1 MKNLL
6 KWAKPFILLL
16 ILICI
21 VTIVVPVTYSYV
33 PQFTKYVFD
42 YVLESN
48 AADNTLPLF
57 LKNFFA
63 SFEGL
68 NAVIVVA
75 ITLVIFQ
82 IIRGALMF
90 LNGYL
95 KGSFAEGIALNM
107 RNKLYNHIQN
117 LSFSYHNNVDSG
129 DLIQRCTSDIET
141 IKTFIST
148 QLPEILYIFASLI
161 AGALQMASINFGI
174 MLITLCV
181 LPVNLISSLI
191 YFSYVKKKF
200 EHVEEVESNMISCI
214 EENVNGARVVKAFAQ
229 EASEI
234 EKFDKKNKKYR
245 DEVEYLNKA
254 MSIFW
259 GFSDG
264 FIFLQYALTIGYCI
278 FLAIEGL
285 VGVGDIVACI
295 SYISMLVYPIRS
307 LGRIIGDFGKSIV
320 AANRVN
326 EILSQDDEYKVNG
339 NLTPCIEGDIE
350 FKNVSFKFEDA
361 SVELLNDIS
370 FKINKG
376 QTIAIVGKTGSGKS
390 TIVHILERLLD
401 YTNGS
406 ITIDG
411 VELKDIDKKWIRSH
425 IGIVLQDPFLYTRS
439 IFENVRIADPKKTK
453 DDIYNATRMA
463 HIHHDILSFDKKYE
477 TLVGEKGVTLSGGQ
491 KQRLAIA
498 RMLIL
503 NKPVIIFDDSLSA
516 VDTETDQSIRN
527 SIKNL
532 DKSITTIIIT
542 HRITTAKE
550 ADKIIVLDKGVVAD
564 MGTHDELKSR
574 EGLYASLWNIQGAL
588 ESEFEKMIAKEVE

>member
-16 ILICI
+16 VLICI
-21 VTIVVPVTYSYV
+21 ITIVIPVTYSYV

-42 YVLESN
+42 YILG
-48 AADNTLPLF
+48 DKTKTNTLPLF
-57 LKNFFA
+57 IQNFFA
-63 SFEGL
+63 SFDGL
-68 NAVIVVA
+68 KAVIVVA
-75 ITLVIFQ
+75 ATLVIYQ
-82 IIRGALMF
+82 ILRGALMF
-90 LNGYL
+90 FNSYL
-95 KGSFAEGIALNM
+95 KGSLSEGIAQNM
-107 RNKLYNHIQN
+107 RNSLYSHIQN

-161 AGALQMASINFGI
+161 SGAVQMASVNIGI

-181 LPVNLISSLI
+181 LPINLISSLI

-200 EHVEEVESNMISCI
+200 EQVEDVESKMISCI
-214 EENVNGARVVKAFAQ
+214 EENVNGARVVKAFAS
-229 EASEI
+229 ELEEI
-234 EKFDKKNKKYR
+234 EKFDKKNKNYR
-245 DEVEYLNKA
+245 NEVEYLNKA

-278 FLAIEGL
+278 FLAQRGL
-285 VGVGDIVACI
+285 VGVGDIVVCI

-326 EILSQDDEYKVNG
+326 EILKEPDEYQING
-339 NLTPCIEGDIE
+339 PLKPTIKGHIE
-350 FKNVSFKFEDA
+350 FRNVSFKFSDA
-361 SVELLNDIS
+361 NFELLNNIS
-370 FKINKG
+370 FTINPG
-376 QTIAIVGKTGSGKS
+376 ETIAIVGKTGCGKS
-390 TIVHILERLLD
+390 TIVHLLERLLE
-401 YTNGS
+401 YNSGN
-406 ITIDG
+406 ILIDG
-411 VELKDIDKKWIRSH
+411 VELKEIDKKWIRKN
-425 IGIVLQDPFLYTRS
+425 IGIVLQDPFLYNKN
-439 IFENVRIADPKKTK
+439 IYENIKIADPSKSQEE
-453 DDIYNATRMA
+453 IYNATRMA
-463 HIHHDILSFDKKYE
+463 HIHNDILTFDKKYE

-503 NKPVIIFDDSLSA
+503 NKPVVIFDDSLSA
-516 VDTETDQSIRN
+516 VDTKTDQSIRN
-527 SIKNL
+527 SLKQQTN
-532 DKSITTIIIT
+532 TTSIIIT

-550 ADKIIVLDKGVVAD
+550 ADKIIVLDNGTIEAI
-564 MGTHDELKSR
+564 GTHDYLASQD
-574 EGLYASLWNIQGAL
+574 GLYASLWKIQGAL
-588 ESEFEKMIAKEVE
+588 EDEFLNLVDKEVK

>member
-21 VTIVVPVTYSYV
+21 ITIVIPVTYSYV

-42 YVLESN
+42 YILG
-48 AADNTLPLF
+48 DKTKTNTLPLF
-57 LKNFFA
+57 IQNFFA
-63 SFEGL
+63 SFDGL
-68 NAVIVVA
+68 KAVIVVA
-75 ITLVIFQ
+75 ATLVIYQ
-82 IIRGALMF
+82 ILRGALMF
-90 LNGYL
+90 FNSYL
-95 KGSFAEGIALNM
+95 KGCFSEGIAQNM
-107 RNKLYNHIQN
+107 RNSLYSHIQN

-161 AGALQMASINFGI
+161 SGAVQMASVNIGI

-181 LPVNLISSLI
+181 LPINLISSLI
-191 YFSYVKKKF
+191 HFSYVKKKF
-200 EHVEEVESNMISCI
+200 EQVEDVESKMISCI
-214 EENVNGARVVKAFAQ
+214 EENVNGARVVKAFAS
-229 EASEI
+229 ELEEI
-234 EKFDKKNKKYR
+234 EKFDKKNKNYR
-245 DEVEYLNKA
+245 NEVEYLNKA

-278 FLAIEGL
+278 FLALRGL
-285 VGVGDIVACI
+285 VGVGDIVVCI

-326 EILSQDDEYKVNG
+326 EILKEPDEYQING
-339 NLTPCIEGDIE
+339 TLKPTIKGHIE
-350 FKNVSFKFEDA
+350 FRNVSFKFSDA
-361 SVELLNDIS
+361 NFELLNNIS
-370 FKINKG
+370 FTINPG
-376 QTIAIVGKTGSGKS
+376 ETIAIVGKTGCGKS
-390 TIVHILERLLD
+390 TIVHLLERLLE
-401 YTNGS
+401 YNSGN
-406 ITIDG
+406 ILIDG
-411 VELKDIDKKWIRSH
+411 VELKEIDKKWIRKN
-425 IGIVLQDPFLYTRS
+425 IGIVLQDPFLYNKN
-439 IFENVRIADPKKTK
+439 IYENIKIADPSKSQEE
-453 DDIYNATRMA
+453 IYNATRMA
-463 HIHHDILSFDKKYE
+463 HIHNDILTFDKKYE

-503 NKPVIIFDDSLSA
+503 NKPVVIFDDSLSA
-516 VDTETDQSIRN
+516 VDTKTDQSIRN
-527 SIKNL
+527 SLKQQTN
-532 DKSITTIIIT
+532 TTSIIIT

-550 ADKIIVLDKGVVAD
+550 ADKIIVLDNGTIEAI
-564 MGTHDELKSR
+564 GTHDYLASQD
-574 EGLYASLWNIQGAL
+574 GLYASLWKIQGAL
-588 ESEFEKMIAKEVE
+588 EDEFLNLVDKEVK

>member
-16 ILICI
+16 VLICI
-21 VTIVVPVTYSYV
+21 ITIVIPVTYSYV

-42 YVLESN
+42 YILG
-48 AADNTLPLF
+48 DKTKTNTLPLF
-57 LKNFFA
+57 IQNFFA
-63 SFEGL
+63 SFDGL
-68 NAVIVVA
+68 KAVIVVA
-75 ITLVIFQ
+75 ATLVIYQ
-82 IIRGALMF
+82 ILRGALMF
-90 LNGYL
+90 FNSYL
-95 KGSFAEGIALNM
+95 KGCFSEGIAQNM
-107 RNKLYNHIQN
+107 RNSLYSHIQN

-161 AGALQMASINFGI
+161 SGAVQMASVNIGI

-181 LPVNLISSLI
+181 LPINLISSLI

-200 EHVEEVESNMISCI
+200 EQVEDVESKMISCI
-214 EENVNGARVVKAFAQ
+214 EENVNGARVVKAFAS
-229 EASEI
+229 ELEEI
-234 EKFDKKNKKYR
+234 EKFDKKNKNYR
-245 DEVEYLNKA
+245 NEVEYLNKA

-278 FLAIEGL
+278 FLAQRGL
-285 VGVGDIVACI
+285 VGVGDIVVCI

-326 EILSQDDEYKVNG
+326 EILKEPDEYQING
-339 NLTPCIEGDIE
+339 TLKPTIKGHIE
-350 FKNVSFKFEDA
+350 FRNVSFKFSDA
-361 SVELLNDIS
+361 NFELLNNIS
-370 FKINKG
+370 FTINPG
-376 QTIAIVGKTGSGKS
+376 ETIAIVGKTGCGKS
-390 TIVHILERLLD
+390 TIVHLLERLLE
-401 YTNGS
+401 YNSGN
-406 ITIDG
+406 ILIDG
-411 VELKDIDKKWIRSH
+411 VELKEIDKKWIRKN
-425 IGIVLQDPFLYTRS
+425 IGIVLQDPFLYNKN
-439 IFENVRIADPKKTK
+439 IYENIKIADPSKSQEE
-453 DDIYNATRMA
+453 IYNATRMA
-463 HIHHDILSFDKKYE
+463 HIHNDILTFDKKYE

-503 NKPVIIFDDSLSA
+503 NKPVVIFDDSLSA
-516 VDTETDQSIRN
+516 VDTKTDQSIRN
-527 SIKNL
+527 SLKQQTN
-532 DKSITTIIIT
+532 TTSIIIT

-550 ADKIIVLDKGVVAD
+550 ADKIIVLDNGTIEAI
-564 MGTHDELKSR
+564 GTHDYLASQD
-574 EGLYASLWNIQGAL
+574 GLYASLWKIQGAL
-588 ESEFEKMIAKEVE
+588 EDEFLNLVDKEVK

>member
-21 VTIVVPVTYSYV
+21 ITIVIPVTYSYV

-42 YVLESN
+42 YILG
-48 AADNTLPLF
+48 DKTKTNTLPLF
-57 LKNFFA
+57 IQNFFA
-63 SFEGL
+63 SFDGL
-68 NAVIVVA
+68 KAVIVVA
-75 ITLVIFQ
+75 ATLVIYQ
-82 IIRGALMF
+82 ILRGALMF
-90 LNGYL
+90 FNSYL
-95 KGSFAEGIALNM
+95 KGCFSEGIAQNM
-107 RNKLYNHIQN
+107 RNSLYSHIQN

-161 AGALQMASINFGI
+161 SGAVQMASVNIGI

-181 LPVNLISSLI
+181 LPINLISSLI

-200 EHVEEVESNMISCI
+200 EQVEDVESKMISCI
-214 EENVNGARVVKAFAQ
+214 EENVNGARVVKAFAS
-229 EASEI
+229 ELEEI
-234 EKFDKKNKKYR
+234 EKFDKKNKNYR
-245 DEVEYLNKA
+245 NEVEYLNKA

-278 FLAIEGL
+278 FLAQRGL
-285 VGVGDIVACI
+285 VGVGDIVVCI

-326 EILSQDDEYKVNG
+326 EILKEPDEYQING
-339 NLTPCIEGDIE
+339 PLKPTIKGHIE
-350 FKNVSFKFEDA
+350 FRNVSFKFSDA
-361 SVELLNDIS
+361 NFELLNNIS
-370 FKINKG
+370 FTINPG
-376 QTIAIVGKTGSGKS
+376 ETIAIVGKTGCGKS
-390 TIVHILERLLD
+390 TIVHLLERLLE
-401 YTNGS
+401 YNSGN
-406 ITIDG
+406 ILIDG
-411 VELKDIDKKWIRSH
+411 VELKEIDKKWIRKN
-425 IGIVLQDPFLYTRS
+425 IGIVLQDPFLYNKN
-439 IFENVRIADPKKTK
+439 IYENIKIADPSKSQEE
-453 DDIYNATRMA
+453 IYNATRMA
-463 HIHHDILSFDKKYE
+463 HIHNDILTFDKKYE

-503 NKPVIIFDDSLSA
+503 NKPVVIFDDSLSA
-516 VDTETDQSIRN
+516 VDTKTDQSIRN
-527 SIKNL
+527 SLKQQTN
-532 DKSITTIIIT
+532 TTSIIIT

-550 ADKIIVLDKGVVAD
+550 ADKIIVLDNGTIEAI
-564 MGTHDELKSR
+564 GTHDYLASQD
-574 EGLYASLWNIQGAL
+574 GLYASLWKIQGAL
-588 ESEFEKMIAKEVE
+588 EDEFLNLVDKEVK

>member
-21 VTIVVPVTYSYV
+21 ITIVIPVTYSYV

-42 YVLESN
+42 YILG
-48 AADNTLPLF
+48 DKTKTNTLPLF
-57 LKNFFA
+57 IQNFFA
-63 SFEGL
+63 SFDGL
-68 NAVIVVA
+68 KAVIVVA
-75 ITLVIFQ
+75 ATLVIYQ
-82 IIRGALMF
+82 ILRGALMF
-90 LNGYL
+90 FNSYL
-95 KGSFAEGIALNM
+95 KGCFSEGIAQNM
-107 RNKLYNHIQN
+107 RNSLYSHIQN

-161 AGALQMASINFGI
+161 SGAVQMASVNIGI

-181 LPVNLISSLI
+181 LPINLISSLI
-191 YFSYVKKKF
+191 HFSYVKKKF
-200 EHVEEVESNMISCI
+200 EQVEDVESKMISCI
-214 EENVNGARVVKAFAQ
+214 EENVNGARVVKAFAS
-229 EASEI
+229 ELEEI
-234 EKFDKKNKKYR
+234 EKFDKKNKNYR
-245 DEVEYLNKA
+245 NEVEYLNKA

-278 FLAIEGL
+278 FLAQRGL
-285 VGVGDIVACI
+285 VGVGDIVVCI

-326 EILSQDDEYKVNG
+326 EILKEPDEYQING
-339 NLTPCIEGDIE
+339 TLKPTIKGHIE
-350 FKNVSFKFEDA
+350 FRNVSFKFSDA
-361 SVELLNDIS
+361 NFELLNNIS
-370 FKINKG
+370 FTINPG
-376 QTIAIVGKTGSGKS
+376 ETIAIVGKTGCGKS
-390 TIVHILERLLD
+390 TIVHLLERLLE
-401 YTNGS
+401 YNSGN
-406 ITIDG
+406 ILIDG
-411 VELKDIDKKWIRSH
+411 VELKEIDKKWIRKN
-425 IGIVLQDPFLYTRS
+425 IGIVLQDPFLYNKN
-439 IFENVRIADPKKTK
+439 IYENIKIADPSKSQEE
-453 DDIYNATRMA
+453 IYNATRMA
-463 HIHHDILSFDKKYE
+463 HIHNDILTFDKKYE

-503 NKPVIIFDDSLSA
+503 NKPVVIFDDSLSA
-516 VDTETDQSIRN
+516 VDTKTDQSIRN
-527 SIKNL
+527 SLKQQTN
-532 DKSITTIIIT
+532 TTSIIIT

-550 ADKIIVLDKGVVAD
+550 ADKIIVLDNGTIEAI
-564 MGTHDELKSR
+564 GTHDYLASQD
-574 EGLYASLWNIQGAL
+574 GLYASLWKIQGAL
-588 ESEFEKMIAKEVE
+588 EDEFLNLVDKEVK

>member
-21 VTIVVPVTYSYV
+21 ITIVIPVTYSYV

-42 YVLESN
+42 YILG
-48 AADNTLPLF
+48 DKTKTNTLPLF
-57 LKNFFA
+57 IQNFFA
-63 SFEGL
+63 SFDGL
-68 NAVIVVA
+68 RAVIIVA
-75 ITLVIFQ
+75 ATLVIYQ
-82 IIRGALMF
+82 ILRGGLMF
-90 LNGYL
+90 FNSYL
-95 KGSFAEGIALNM
+95 KGCFSEGIAQNM
-107 RNKLYNHIQN
+107 RNSLYSHIQN

-161 AGALQMASINFGI
+161 SGAVQMASVNIGI

-181 LPVNLISSLI
+181 LPINLISSLI

-200 EHVEEVESNMISCI
+200 EQVEDVESKMISCI
-214 EENVNGARVVKAFAQ
+214 EENVNGARVVKAFAN
-229 EASEI
+229 ELEEI
-234 EKFDKKNKKYR
+234 EKFDKKNKNYR
-245 DEVEYLNKA
+245 NEVEYLNKA

-278 FLAIEGL
+278 FLAQRGL
-285 VGVGDIVACI
+285 VGVGDIVVCI

-326 EILSQDDEYKVNG
+326 EILKEPDEYQING
-339 NLTPCIEGDIE
+339 TLKPTIKGHIE
-350 FKNVSFKFEDA
+350 FKNVSFKFSDA
-361 SVELLNDIS
+361 NFELLNNIS
-370 FKINKG
+370 FTINPG
-376 QTIAIVGKTGSGKS
+376 ETIAIVGKTGCGKS
-390 TIVHILERLLD
+390 TIVHLLERLLE
-401 YTNGS
+401 YNSGN
-406 ITIDG
+406 ILIDG
-411 VELKDIDKKWIRSH
+411 VELKEIDKKWIRKN
-425 IGIVLQDPFLYTRS
+425 IGIVLQDPFLYNKN
-439 IFENVRIADPKKTK
+439 IYENIRIADPSKSQEE
-453 DDIYNATRMA
+453 IYNATRMA
-463 HIHHDILSFDKKYE
+463 HIHNDILTFDKKYE

-503 NKPVIIFDDSLSA
+503 NKPVVIFDDSLSA
-516 VDTETDQSIRN
+516 VDTKTDQSIRN
-527 SIKNL
+527 SLKQQTN
-532 DKSITTIIIT
+532 TTSIIIT

-550 ADKIIVLDKGVVAD
+550 ADKIIVLDNGTIEAI
-564 MGTHDELKSR
+564 GTHDYLASQD
-574 EGLYASLWNIQGAL
+574 GLYASLWKIQGAL
-588 ESEFEKMIAKEVE
+588 EEEFLNLVDKEVK

>member
-6 KWAKPFILLL
+6 KWAKPFIFLL

-21 VTIVVPVTYSYV
+21 ITIVIPVTYSYV

-42 YVLESN
+42 YILG
-48 AADNTLPLF
+48 DKTKTNTLPLF
-57 LKNFFA
+57 IQNFFA
-63 SFEGL
+63 SFDGL
-68 NAVIVVA
+68 KAVIVVA
-75 ITLVIFQ
+75 ATLVIYQ
-82 IIRGALMF
+82 ILRGALMF
-90 LNGYL
+90 FNSYL
-95 KGSFAEGIALNM
+95 KGCFSEGIAQNM
-107 RNKLYNHIQN
+107 RNSLYSHIQN

-161 AGALQMASINFGI
+161 SGAVQMASVNIGI

-181 LPVNLISSLI
+181 LPINLISSLI

-200 EHVEEVESNMISCI
+200 EQVEDVESKMISCI
-214 EENVNGARVVKAFAQ
+214 EENVNGARVVKAFAS
-229 EASEI
+229 ELEEI
-234 EKFDKKNKKYR
+234 EKFDKKNKNYR
-245 DEVEYLNKA
+245 NEVEYLNKA

-278 FLAIEGL
+278 FLAQRGL
-285 VGVGDIVACI
+285 VGVGDIVVCI

-326 EILSQDDEYKVNG
+326 EILKEPDEYQING
-339 NLTPCIEGDIE
+339 TLKPTIKGHIE
-350 FKNVSFKFEDA
+350 FRNVSFKFSDA
-361 SVELLNDIS
+361 NFELLNNIS
-370 FKINKG
+370 FTINPG
-376 QTIAIVGKTGSGKS
+376 ETIAIVGKTGCGKS
-390 TIVHILERLLD
+390 TIVHLLERLLE
-401 YTNGS
+401 YNSGN
-406 ITIDG
+406 ILIDG
-411 VELKDIDKKWIRSH
+411 VELKEIDKKWIRKN
-425 IGIVLQDPFLYTRS
+425 IGIVLQDPFLYNKN
-439 IFENVRIADPKKTK
+439 IYENIKIADPSKSQEE
-453 DDIYNATRMA
+453 IYNATRMA
-463 HIHHDILSFDKKYE
+463 HIHNDILTFDKKYE

-503 NKPVIIFDDSLSA
+503 NKPVVIFDDSLSA
-516 VDTETDQSIRN
+516 VDTKTDQSIRN
-527 SIKNL
+527 SLKQQTN
-532 DKSITTIIIT
+532 TTSIIIT

-550 ADKIIVLDKGVVAD
+550 ADKIIVLDNGTIEAI
-564 MGTHDELKSR
+564 GTHDYLASQD
-574 EGLYASLWNIQGAL
+574 GLYASLWKIQGAL
-588 ESEFEKMIAKEVE
+588 EDEFLNLVDKEVK